1 MGVTNAWIMFG
12 HKPQPEDKLKF
23 PLEHPHFVTRRLEK
37 KNCFFVRS
45 GDLSLDGLLSAPI
58 CSLCLLSSSL
68 YLAADITFFLP
79 LTSTAFFIFFPP
91 DFLYSNWFSSH
102 GITLFQLF
110 LHANQFLI
118 VSSLLSFPSN
128 LFPLFV
134 LVLPLSSCRALLLLR
149 RAAGLPRYGTR
160 FHPAMIDTQFYIR
173 FSHENVLQTYLNKTN
188 TL

>member
-1 MGVTNAWIMFG
+1 MFG
-12 HKPQPEDKLKF
+12 HKPQTEDKLNF
-23 PLEHPHFVTRRLEK
+23 PLAHPYFVTRMLK
-37 KNCFFVRS
+37 KKTDFFLGS
-45 GDLSLDGLLSAPI
+45 GDLSLDGILSAPI

-68 YLAADITFFLP
+68 YLPADISFSLP

-128 LFPLFV
+128 FFPLFV
-134 LVLPLSSCRALLLLR
+134 LILLRSSCRVVLLLQ
-149 RAAGLPRYGTR
+149 RAADLPRYGTR
-160 FHPAMIDTQFYIR
+160 FHPPTIDTQFYIR
-173 FSHENVLQTYLNKTN
+173 FSHDN

>member
-1 MGVTNAWIMFG
+1 MFG

-23 PLEHPHFVTRRLEK
+23 PLAHPYFVTRRLK
-37 KNCFFVRS
+37 NNCFFVRS
-45 GDLSLDGLLSAPI
+45 GDLSLDGLLSTPI
-58 CSLCLLSSSL
+58 CSLCVLSSSL
-68 YLAADITFFLP
+68 YLPTDISFSLP

-102 GITLFQLF
+102 GVALFQLF

-134 LVLPLSSCRALLLLR
+134 LILLRSSCRAVLLLQ

-160 FHPAMIDTQFYIR
+160 FHPATIDTQFYIR
-173 FSHENVLQTYLNKTN
+173 FSHENIL
-188 TL
+188 